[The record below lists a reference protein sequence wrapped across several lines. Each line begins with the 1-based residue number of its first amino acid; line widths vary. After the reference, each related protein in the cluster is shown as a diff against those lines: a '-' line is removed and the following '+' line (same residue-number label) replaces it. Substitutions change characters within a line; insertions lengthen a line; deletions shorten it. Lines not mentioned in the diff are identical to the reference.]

1 MESPAQS
8 ATRMANAKGS
18 VSYPADHKVGMRVTR
33 GGSMC
38 KNCEYV
44 SGQKCTNKY
53 FIKWHGSAVIPAP
66 IDEYC
71 CDFWEAK

>member
-1 MESPAQS
+1 MIKVKVKSDK
-8 ATRMANAKGS
+8 KGKAE
-18 VSYPADHKVGMRVTR
+18 YPPDHKPGMKVTK

-44 SGQKCTNKY
+44 SGNKCTNEY
-53 FIKWHGSAVIPAP
+53 FIKWHGSDIIPAP

-71 CDFWEAK
+71 SDYWESKD

>member
-1 MESPAQS
+1 M
-8 ATRMANAKGS
+8 ATKLKISKEKGKPE
-18 VSYPADHKVGMRVTR
+18 YPADHEPGMKVPK

-53 FIKWHGSAVIPAP
+53 FIKWNGSDIIPAP

-71 CDFWEAK
+71 SDFYEPKD